1 MKKVIT
7 TLLFSIIVLVLAA
20 CGSSGPDIE
29 TNMSK
34 DVPDFTFTSHEDE
47 DFGLADLEGKWWI
60 ADFIFTNCTTACIPM
75 TSNMA
80 NLQDMAKEND
90 IVDGFHFVSFSV
102 DPDYDTPEVLTE
114 YAEDYDVDLENWTF
128 LTGYDFDTIKEF
140 SIKNFG
146 NMVNEPMG
154 DDQVIH
160 GTKFFLV
167 NPEGEVVKHYDGM
180 SGQEMEVILE
190 DLKEIFKDS

>member
-1 MKKVIT
+1 MKKAIV
-7 TLLFSIIVLVLAA
+7 TLLLSLLLVLLAA
-20 CGSSGPDIE
+20 CGNSGPDIE

-34 DVPDFTFTSHEDE
+34 DIPEFTYTSQEDE
-47 DFGLADLEGKWWI
+47 DFGSADLEGKWWV
-60 ADFIFTNCTTACIPM
+60 ADFVFTNCTTACIPM

-80 NLQDMAKEND
+80 LLQDMTKEEG
-90 IVDGFHFVSFSV
+90 IVDGLHFVSFSV

-128 LTGYDFDTIKEF
+128 LTGYDFETIKEF
-140 SIKNFG
+140 SIKNFQ
-146 NMVNEPMG
+146 NMVNEPIG

-167 NPEGEVVKHYDGM
+167 NPEGEAVKSYDGM
-180 SGQEMEVILE
+180 SGQEMDLILE
-190 DLKEIFKDS
+190 DLQEIFKD